1 MFKSFYLSRK
11 WLFWAWG
18 GTLLILAALLS
29 QTLLNVAIND
39 WYKSF
44 YDLLQKAPKNST
56 YDDFLNAMVK
66 FLYIAFPYVLI
77 ATATAFF
84 SRHFAFAWREAI
96 TFAYLKRWRE
106 NDGYIEGSS
115 QRIQEDIYRFAKIVE
130 GLGISI
136 VRAFMSLIAF
146 LPILYILGA
155 DLKLPLFNSQFALI
169 YYAVIASIG
178 GLIISWFVGI
188 KLPNLE
194 YNNQKAEAAFRK
206 ELVYAENDRKNYAS
220 SETMLE
226 LFTGLKL
233 NYKRL
238 FLHYGY
244 FDVWLY
250 IYEQF
255 MVIFAFLLVG
265 ENLFTG
271 VLTLGVLMQ
280 INNAFGEV
288 RSSFSVLTKNWT
300 TITELRSI
308 HKRLKEFEKHINF

>member
-1 MFKSFYLSRK
+1 MFKAFYLSKK

-18 GTLLILAALLS
+18 GTFLILLAIFS

-39 WYKSF
+39 WYKGF
-44 YDLLQKAPKNST
+44 YDLLQKAPNNST
-56 YDDFLNAMVK
+56 YDDFLNAMIK
-66 FLYIAFPYVLI
+66 FSFIAFPYVLI
-77 ATATAFF
+77 ATVTSYF
-84 SRHFAFAWREAI
+84 SRLFAFAWREAI

-115 QRIQEDIYRFAKIVE
+115 QRIQEDIYRFARIVE

-136 VRAFMSLIAF
+136 VKAFMSLIAF
-146 LPILYILGA
+146 LPILYMLGA
-155 DLKLPLFNSQFALI
+155 GLKLPLFDSQFALI
-169 YYAVIASIG
+169 YYAIIASIG

-188 KLPNLE
+188 KLPHLE

-206 ELVYAENDRKNYAS
+206 ELVFAENDRINYAHN
-220 SETMLE
+220 ETMVE

-244 FDVWLY
+244 FDIWLY
-250 IYEQF
+250 MYEQF
-255 MVIFAFLLVG
+255 MIIFAFLLVG
-265 ENLFTG
+265 QNLFTG
-271 VLTLGVLMQ
+271 ALTLGILMQ

-308 HKRLKEFEKHINF
+308 HKRLSEFEKHINF